1 MLAAVQFPSWIRPEI
16 LPFLPQFPLRWYG
29 LMYLVAFGV
38 TYLLFKRQVRTRRLG
53 YSDDDIS
60 GFFLAGIVGLII
72 GARLFGTLLYDTSG
86 LYWSKPWLIFWPFGE
101 GGKFTGFMGM
111 SFHGGMIG
119 LIVGILIYSKR
130 LRLDFLEWADMVA
143 VSVPLGYTFGRL
155 GNFINGELWGKVSS
169 APWAMIFPRAKRFPT
184 SLPWVREVAEKAG
197 LALDGAMIN
206 LPRHPSQL
214 YEALFE
220 GVLLWLVLWFVVRPR
235 KPFKGFAVGAYLVGY
250 GLVRFVIEYFREPD
264 ADLGYIIKL
273 GDPDASIHLFT
284 TPLNFSMGQLLCSM
298 MIVGGLAF
306 IAIAGKRA
314 KRASS
319 LLAAAEAERARL
331 ESAKKK
337 LKKR

>member
-29 LMYLVAFGV
+29 LMYLVAFGI
-38 TYLLFKRQVRTRRLG
+38 TYLLFKRQVRTRGLG

-60 GFFLAGIVGLII
+60 GFFLAGIVGLIL

-197 LALDGAMIN
+197 MALDGAMIN

-337 LKKR
+337 LRKR